1 MPRKTLH
8 ENADYAC
15 PIVGTCLTV
24 SELRRICRKCG
35 DAVAEDA
42 SDYDAH
48 VFLVGQAKVAGG
60 GPAKYLQRFLD
71 KKYRR
76 DLRAFLR
83 VEDPAELRRMWRE
96 RADAGD
102 VPGPFWALMSHPA
115 APEALLRDIYGEVHM
130 LSHRVGAA
138 NRADLARLA
147 QLEERLAE
155 TAAALEESKTVLRQ
169 AVAVWKGR
177 CREAMEELAAER
189 TRRQA
194 AERER
199 ISLRQAI
206 ESSAVAAVRRDRDIL
221 RDQLADL
228 TGRLEAT
235 ETEAGRQ
242 ALALERMHAALREA
256 QTALADRDSE
266 VEALEATLFAALGD
280 AAAAHAAHAEHHRHD
295 GGDGHPAALPE
306 GAACPCRDK
315 GLPAGSCGEA
325 CACRDALAA
334 GGRPAEAGH
343 AHPGGLT
350 GKRILYVG
358 GRCSLVSH
366 YKVLAERFGCKLLHH
381 DGGREQSAHRLW
393 ELLGTA
399 DAVVCPVDCVSHE
412 ACSLVKQACKGCL
425 KPLVLA
431 RSSGLSSLARSLAEL
446 GQAVH

>member
-1 MPRKTLH
+1 MPRKTLT

-35 DAVAEDA
+35 DAVADDA
-42 SDYDAH
+42 SDYEAH

-83 VEDPAELRRMWRE
+83 VEDPATLRRMWRE

-102 VPGPFWALMSHPA
+102 VPGPFWALMSHPT
-115 APEALLRDIYGEVHM
+115 APEELLRDIYGEVHM

-138 NRADLARLA
+138 NRADLARLS

-169 AVAVWKGR
+169 AVSVWKGR
-177 CREAMEELAAER
+177 CREAMEALSAER
-189 TRRQA
+189 VKRQA

-228 TGRLEAT
+228 AERLEAT

-242 ALALERMHAALREA
+242 ALALERMHAAWREA
-256 QTALADRDSE
+256 KEALADRDSE

-280 AAAAHAAHAEHHRHD
+280 AAAAHAAHAEHHRD
-295 GGDGHPAALPE
+295 EGDDGHPAVLPG
-306 GAACPCRDK
+306 GAPCPCREK
-315 GLPAGSCGEA
+315 GLPAESCGEA

-334 GGRPAEAGH
+334 GGLA
-343 AHPGGLT
+343 
-350 GKRILYVG
+350 GKRVLYVG

-425 KPLVLA
+425 KPLILA

-446 GQAVH
+446 GQTVQ

>member
-1 MPRKTLH
+1 MPRKTLN
-8 ENADYAC
+8 ENAEYAC

-35 DAVAEDA
+35 DAVPDSAT
-42 SDYDAH
+42 DYEAH
-48 VFLVGQAKVAGG
+48 VFLVGQAKVPGG

-83 VEDPAELRRMWRE
+83 VEDPALLRRMWRD

-102 VPGPFWALMSHPA
+102 VPGPFWALMSHPT
-115 APEALLRDIYGEVHM
+115 APEELLRDIYGEVHM

-138 NRADLARLA
+138 NRADLARLS

-155 TAAALEESKTVLRQ
+155 TTTALEEAKNVLRQ

-177 CREAMEELAAER
+177 CREAMEELAVER
-189 TRRQA
+189 TKRQA

-206 ESSAVAAVRRDRDIL
+206 ESSAVAAVCRDRDIL
-221 RDQLADL
+221 RDQLAGM
-228 TGRLEAT
+228 TERLEAT
-235 ETEAGRQ
+235 ESEAGRQ
-242 ALALERMHAALREA
+242 ALVLERMHAELREA
-256 QTALADRDSE
+256 TKALADRDSE

-295 GGDGHPAALPE
+295 DRPDRLP
-306 GAACPCRDK
+306 GAAPCPCREK
-315 GLPAGSCGEA
+315 GLPEGSCGEA
-325 CACRDALAA
+325 CACRRALAGDGDPA
-334 GGRPAEAGH
+334 GADH
-343 AHPGGLT
+343 AHPAGSLA
-350 GKRILYVG
+350 GKRVLYVG

-425 KPLVLA
+425 KPLILA

-446 GQAVH
+446 GQTVQ